1 MPEARDKP
9 RRVDVGFSGGQV
21 LSLRMMES
29 AYDSLRA
36 ALADEKSG
44 RWHELATEDSRLSVD
59 LAQVVYLRID
69 TEQHRVGF

>member
-1 MPEARDKP
+1 M
-9 RRVDVGFSGGQV
+9 
-21 LSLRMMES
+21 LES

-44 RWHELATEDSRLSVD
+44 RWHEVAAEDSRLSVD